1 MTIVGNGKQKRDFTY
16 VTDAVEALLK
26 AMKRKKSCEIFNV
39 GSERTIS
46 VNYIANLI
54 GGKINIPKRP
64 GEPDKTFA
72 DIKLIKKL
80 LKWKPKIRIEKG
92 IIF

>member
-1 MTIVGNGKQKRDFTY
+1 MV
-16 VTDAVEALLK
+16 
-26 AMKRKKSCEIFNV
+26 KKSIFQ
-39 GSERTIS
+39 
-46 VNYIANLI
+46 
-54 GGKINIPKRP
+54 RP

-92 IIF
+92 SIFD